1 MGRAVK
7 ALWTV
12 AVAPCLVALLF
23 AASGMDALVTGQ
35 PLVWP
40 ARPVTLSEAM
50 ANRDQGEVVRQV
62 SAGVGLD
69 ARYDVYDVIKPGRH
83 TPATPLEAA
92 IATREQYMFE
102 LGLAYGARLGP
113 DNGRVLFCL
122 AEREGAT
129 DIRDALQEKFGRQE
143 CEGLPLP
150 W

>member
-1 MGRAVK
+1 MK
-7 ALWTV
+7 ALWAV
-12 AVAPCLVALLF
+12 AVAPCAVAIVF
-23 AASGMDALVTGQ
+23 AASGLAALVTGR

-62 SAGVGLD
+62 AAGVSLD
-69 ARYDVYDVIKPGRH
+69 AQYDVYDVIKSGRH

-113 DNGRVLFCL
+113 DNARVLFCL
-122 AEREGAT
+122 AEAERAT
-129 DIRDALQEKFGRQE
+129 DIRDDLREKFGPQD
-143 CEGLPLP
+143 CSGVSLP